1 MSLFHK
7 VDRDIKREGGGGDE
21 GVREKSRGGEGEE
34 EGWRWQRKRRVGLLS
49 LLRPCV
55 LRAEGGDVGG
65 LDTL

>member
-1 MSLFHK
+1 M
-7 VDRDIKREGGGGDE
+7 
-21 GVREKSRGGEGEE
+21 REKSRGGEGEE

-55 LRAEGGDVGG
+55 LRAEGGDVGD